1 MRESDQNK
9 TTRAVFILNTRLG
22 VGMGAARIRGYD
34 AARIVGGTVAPC
46 DASVASI
53 PADMFVHV
61 KYPCEHARPV
71 QAFHVFDRIDN
82 FKPYA
87 ASTAQSPMPL
97 PWFDAEITSNE
108 AQLRRCGNRTCAR
121 IPHHANLKCRMHGH
135 VNRTLTRRR
144 LVLGLVGSSTP
155 VSHALLEQLRN
166 YTNYTVLSEKKVRG
180 CRFYNSIDIAIAWK
194 KDSKDRPGE
203 RFSNPL
209 WFGIPTIGHSYHVS
223 FADYKHAPPFLCASE
238 ACVLTKLQAIENGT
252 LIPAFRKLRNEV
264 RADVNSSV
272 VARMY
277 LDLFKRLRHRDA
289 AFAS

>member
-1 MRESDQNK
+1 
-9 TTRAVFILNTRLG
+9 
-22 VGMGAARIRGYD
+22 
-34 AARIVGGTVAPC
+34 
-46 DASVASI
+46 
-53 PADMFVHV
+53 
-61 KYPCEHARPV
+61 
-71 QAFHVFDRIDN
+71 
-82 FKPYA
+82 
-87 ASTAQSPMPL
+87 
-97 PWFDAEITSNE
+97 
-108 AQLRRCGNRTCAR
+108 
-121 IPHHANLKCRMHGH
+121 MHGH

-223 FADYKHAPPFLCASE
+223 FADYKHAHPFLCTSE
-238 ACVLTKLQAIENGT
+238 ACVLTKVQAIANGT
-252 LIPAFRKLRNEV
+252 LVPAFRKLRDEV
-264 RADVNSSV
+264 RADVNSV

-277 LDLFKRLRHRDA
+277 LDLFKRFRHRDA